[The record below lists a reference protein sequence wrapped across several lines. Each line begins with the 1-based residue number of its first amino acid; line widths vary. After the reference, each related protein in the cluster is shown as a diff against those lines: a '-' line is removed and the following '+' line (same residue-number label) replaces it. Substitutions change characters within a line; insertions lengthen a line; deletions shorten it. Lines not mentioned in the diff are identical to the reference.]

1 MSQSSTDIWFV
12 AFLMHKGHQ
21 IVKFD
26 KLGRGKVK
34 CYFNLNDEEWSA
46 LKLEFNNSELIK
58 FKGLVEQ
65 VKDLS
70 F

>member
-1 MSQSSTDIWFV
+1 MLQGSTDIWFTSY
-12 AFLMHKGHQ
+12 LMHKGHQ
-21 IVKFD
+21 ITKFD

-34 CYFNLNDEEWSA
+34 CYFDLTDEQWA
-46 LKLEFNNSELIK
+46 GFKLEFNNSELIK

>member
-1 MSQSSTDIWFV
+1 MLQSSTDIWFI
-12 AFLMHKGHQ
+12 AFLMSKGKQ
-21 IVKFD
+21 IIKFE

-34 CYFNLNDEEWSA
+34 CYFELNDEEWSA
-46 LKLEFNNSELIK
+46 LKLEFNNSDLIK

-70 F
+70 Y

>member
-12 AFLMHKGHQ
+12 AFLMFKGHQ
-21 IVKFD
+21 INKFD

-34 CYFNLNDEEWSA
+34 CYFELTDEQWSM
-46 LKLEFNNSELIK
+46 LKLEFNNSDLIK

-70 F
+70 Y